1 MIEKLFIWNCTD
13 KYKNMNSSSQL
24 KAMVISFII
33 IVASFLNF
41 IRVAGS
47 AYISGSQVVTL
58 LVCGI
63 AIGIFITNLFSLL
76 RNWKP

>member
-1 MIEKLFIWNCTD
+1 M
-13 KYKNMNSSSQL
+13 SSKTQI
-24 KAMVISFII
+24 KAMVVSFLI

-47 AYISGSQVVTL
+47 AYISGSQVIML
-58 LVCGI
+58 LICGI
-63 AIGIFITNLFSLL
+63 AIGVFVTNLFSVL